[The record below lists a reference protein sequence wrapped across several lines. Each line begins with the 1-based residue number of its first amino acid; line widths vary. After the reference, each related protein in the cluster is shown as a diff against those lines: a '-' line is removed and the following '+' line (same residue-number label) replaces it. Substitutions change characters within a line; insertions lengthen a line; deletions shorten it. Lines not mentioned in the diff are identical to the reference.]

1 MAIEKNIK
9 INVDTKSAVNE
20 VDKLDDSFKRL
31 DKETE
36 KTSNSLKDVGD
47 NGGAIAILDSL
58 TGGLATQMRDA
69 FEATKLFN
77 FSLKGTSKALI
88 ATGIGAFVVAL
99 GLVVAYWDEIS
110 DFVNGVNDSLEK
122 QQGIIKSNITSLDL
136 KLELLK
142 AEEKSLI
149 AQGKS
154 TADILVDQKEL
165 IEDKKKQLDADIEIQ
180 ASLVEQNK
188 SNIKNITFT
197 EKAYIVLLKTL
208 GLHSRAAI
216 AIAESVAGTDDQ
228 TKALRE
234 QEDALI
240 SIRTQRALLDV
251 ESKDIDNKIA
261 GPSEDPLRQKEN
273 PFELTNGLTFEDNI
287 ILGSKELLNEKLLEL
302 DQEYGDDII
311 QRANNELLADEE
323 RARQRIL
330 LENQVKDAKVGI
342 AQNTLALIGAI
353 AKEGSALAKGAAVAQ
368 ATISGFQGAQNAFTS
383 AAANTAV
390 TALFP
395 AYPFVQAGL
404 AGAFSAVQIGK
415 ILSTPNDGSG
425 AAPSGNTGGRT
436 PQAPSFNLVQGS
448 ASNQISQSLSR
459 SNEPVKAYVT
469 SRDMTSQQ
477 QLDRAIESG
486 STL

>member
-88 ATGIGAFVVAL
+88 ATGVGAFVVAL

-110 DFVNGVNDSLEK
+110 DFVNGVNNSLEK

-188 SNIKNITFT
+188 SNIKNITFA
-197 EKAYIVLLKTL
+197 EKAYIILLQTL

-216 AIAESVAGTDDQ
+216 AIAESVAGTEEE

-251 ESKDIDNKIA
+251 DSKDIEGKIA
-261 GPSEDPLRQKEN
+261 GTGADPVRQKEN
-273 PFELTNGLTFEDNI
+273 PFELTNGLTLQDELVFD
-287 ILGSKELLNEKLLEL
+287 SKKLLSEKTREL
-302 DQEYGDDII
+302 NQGDLEFSN
-311 QRANNELLADEE
+311 RLAEE
-323 RARQRIL
+323 GVRIAEESARQRII

-368 ATISGFQGAQNAFTS
+368 ATISGFQGVQNAFTTAS
-383 AAANTAV
+383 ASPIT
-390 TALFP
+390 TLFP
-395 AYPFVQAGL
+395 AYPFIQAGL
-404 AGAFSAVQIGK
+404 AGAFSAVQIGN

-425 AAPSGNTGGRT
+425 SAPSANTGGRT
-436 PQAPSFNLVQGS
+436 PQAPAFNLVQGS

-459 SNEPVKAYVT
+459 SNEPVRAYVT